1 MPTGYVKKM
10 ADKYDVSVK
19 TAEKEWED
27 SKKIAQKQYGEASK
41 SPKTKKGKI
50 RNSKVYGT
58 TTKIFKSKMKAHH
71 ENLITN
77 FEDFVN
83 ENYK

>member
-1 MPTGYVKKM
+1 MPTGFVKKM
-10 ADKYDVSVK
+10 ADKYDISVK
-19 TAEKEWED
+19 KAEKEWSD
-27 SKKIAQKQYGEASK
+27 SKKITQKQYGEASE
-41 SPKTKKGKI
+41 SPRTKKGKT
-50 RNSKVYGT
+50 RNSKIYGT
-58 TTKIFKSKMKAHH
+58 TTNIFKSKMKAHH